1 ILQRSDRYAMVS
13 GKLEVAATLPE
24 IRIGGKI
31 TADAGWFD
39 LDMLN
44 AIPSLD
50 GDVVILEP
58 GAEAAEP
65 APPPLDL
72 RADLTID
79 LGPRFY
85 LTGFGLDSGL
95 IGSMDLHLNDG
106 KLTALG
112 QLRTRGGAISAY
124 GQRLQLR
131 RGTITFQGD
140 VANPV
145 LDIQALR
152 TDVAVQAGVQVAGTA
167 RRPRID
173 LMSRPEVS
181 ETEKLSWLLLGHGPD
196 QGGADVSLLFSV
208 GGSFLSGGEPF
219 YKRFGLDELSMRSGE
234 LGSSG
239 SILPVESV
247 VSGLDTGA
255 SPIEQRFVLAGKTLS
270 KDLRLSLEQALAQ
283 TGTVARL
290 SYRLM
295 RGLQAEVTAG

>member
-1 ILQRSDRYAMVS
+1 MESLACPDAPAQ
-13 GKLEVAATLPE
+13 AAGPC
-24 IRIGGKI
+24 
-31 TADAGWFD
+31 
-39 LDMLN
+39 
-44 AIPSLD
+44 
-50 GDVVILEP
+50 P
-58 GAEAAEP
+58 GSS
-65 APPPLDL
+65 PPLDL
-72 RADLTID
+72 AANLTID

-85 LTGFGLDSGL
+85 LTGFGVNSGL
-95 IGSMDLHLNDG
+95 VGSMDLRLQDG

-112 QLRTRGGAISAY
+112 QLRTRGGSIDAY
-124 GQRLQLR
+124 GQHLQLR

-152 TDVAVQAGVQVAGTA
+152 TDVAVQAGVRVAGTA

-196 QGGADVSLLFSV
+196 QGGADMSLLFSV
-208 GGSFLSGGEPF
+208 GSSFLSGGEPF

-234 LGSSG
+234 LGSTG

-247 VSGLDTGA
+247 VSGLDAGA
-255 SPIEQRFVLAGKTLS
+255 SPIEQRFVLAGKALTD
-270 KDLRLSLEQALAQ
+270 DLRLSLEQALAQ

-295 RGLQAEVTAG
+295 RNLRAEVTTGTVSGLALVYRWFSMD